1 MKPQLLYNF
10 NHFPHK
16 IREMEVNPIA
26 VMLVY
31 MDSKGDRLLFRYPYE
46 NGYKDKTPL
55 QGLPLAASAPVLNNP
70 PLVDVAMSSSSTSL
84 VSQISSETCR
94 KRNPYA
100 INSSDE
106 LLQTVPPPNVAPT
119 TVFGVCNSAMC
130 TTVPKGQLEG
140 FTDEVLSTL
149 FAVKQQLCNQ
159 KLELKVNDV
168 RFVSHPT
175 LIPRTEQRSSA
186 GSSGIASTNVST
198 TSTNMPLAGSGQGV
212 PGGSTTTSVL
222 ILPQP
227 KSQPQQML
235 INIVFALH
243 AQASYS
249 IVKCY
254 YELSKRLGLALR
266 VEEQR
271 TGYCTEETMLMARTH
286 DELSS
291 QQQPLER
298 TFDAIA
304 ERSTL
309 AQALKSIYHDLCT
322 TGLLNTTLNQYL
334 TVSFCLPQKAH
345 QLHKKGSMVDP
356 EAIDRCLRSLKPY
369 HGMLLVDYA
378 ELLDCVPPRAAR
390 MLLQL
395 VEIYTPLMSLQM
407 LASEADMSIEHVY
420 KMVSHL
426 VYWGKATIIYP
437 LCETNV
443 YVIAPDAPLHT
454 KSHLVEKFSARFAGM
469 SLFDA
474 ISHFSLPTSIGHLT
488 TPLQQSARQGMLAQ
502 MVVWMLQHHLLMQ
515 LHTYVQFMPS
525 DFDDFY
531 GGVSTMN
538 VAGSECSGCS
548 DAENEHKSSLM
559 DLQEGTNTIS
569 SMGVGN
575 VGELM
580 ISPLSR
586 SINVSDDEL
595 NVGSLLSCASQ
606 PLPVPHT
613 SHRSITD
620 DRYSGG
626 CSTASDNIVA
636 QPSSSHKSNFSMT
649 ASISTENCESI
660 ASIEDEEKIKE
671 LLSVFNEADRAAIR
685 RIPASSNVDDL
696 SLLVKLYQAGYFK
709 SEHHLEEIMYFQS
722 LRPAELLQL
731 LDKFRDV
738 LIIYETEDPA
748 IASMYN
754 NK

>member
-1 MKPQLLYNF
+1 MISMRLDMDKASLPRALDFVGIGISCATTFDIAKVANVKLFFVLYLFYFIHSND
-10 NHFPHK
+10 NLIK
-16 IREMEVNPIA
+16 MEVNPIT

-46 NGYKDKTPL
+46 NVRKDKPPL
-55 QGLPLAASAPVLNNP
+55 HGMSLAVSVPVLNNP
-70 PLVDVAMSSSSTSL
+70 PLVDVPMSSSTTSL
-84 VSQISSETCR
+84 VSQVSVESNR

-100 INSSDE
+100 ISSNDE
-106 LLQTVPPPNVAPT
+106 LLQTMPPPNAVSPT
-119 TVFGVCNSAMC
+119 LFGVFNYTSNSA
-130 TTVPKGQLEG
+130 PKGQLEG

-175 LIPRTEQRSSA
+175 LIPRNEQRSN
-186 GSSGIASTNVST
+186 SSVSGGTNITQNSVTTNVTTGNAT
-198 TSTNMPLAGSGQGV
+198 TSNVALTLPL
-212 PGGSTTTSVL
+212 
-222 ILPQP
+222 P
-227 KSQPQQML
+227 KSQSQPQQML

-271 TGYCTEETMLMARTH
+271 TRYCTDETMLMARTH

-291 QQQPLER
+291 QQLPLER
-298 TFDAIA
+298 TFDAIV
-304 ERSTL
+304 EHCSL

-356 EAIDRCLRSLKPY
+356 EVIDRCLRSLKPY

-420 KMVSHL
+420 KIVSHL

-474 ISHFSLPTSIGHLT
+474 ISNFSRPTSIGHLT

-525 DFDDFY
+525 DLDDFY
-531 GGVSTMN
+531 GGVSSMN
-538 VAGSECSGCS
+538 VAEGSDDCLAYG
-548 DAENEHKSSLM
+548 DGRAVQEHKSSMM
-559 DLQEGTNTIS
+559 DLQDAPNAHN
-569 SMGVGN
+569 SMSVGS
-575 VGELM
+575 VGHTGELM
-580 ISPLSR
+580 TSPMSR

-595 NVGSLLSCASQ
+595 LWIWRKTKNQLVGYGMVMALALWYGTINRK
-606 PLPVPHT
+606 H
-613 SHRSITD
+613 
-620 DRYSGG
+620 
-626 CSTASDNIVA
+626 
-636 QPSSSHKSNFSMT
+636 
-649 ASISTENCESI
+649 
-660 ASIEDEEKIKE
+660 
-671 LLSVFNEADRAAIR
+671 
-685 RIPASSNVDDL
+685 
-696 SLLVKLYQAGYFK
+696 
-709 SEHHLEEIMYFQS
+709 
-722 LRPAELLQL
+722 
-731 LDKFRDV
+731 
-738 LIIYETEDPA
+738 
-748 IASMYN
+748 
-754 NK
+754 

>member
-1 MKPQLLYNF
+1 M
-10 NHFPHK
+10 HS
-16 IREMEVNPIA
+16 M
-26 VMLVY
+26 
-31 MDSKGDRLLFRYPYE
+31 
-46 NGYKDKTPL
+46 
-55 QGLPLAASAPVLNNP
+55 PLAASAPVLNNL
-70 PLVDVAMSSSSTSL
+70 PLVDVAMSSSTTSL
-84 VSQISSETCR
+84 VSQVSSDTSR

-100 INSSDE
+100 ISSSDE
-106 LLQTVPPPNVAPT
+106 LLQTAPPPNIAPAN
-119 TVFGVCNSAMC
+119 VFGVCNSLC
-130 TTVPKGQLEG
+130 NTVPKGQLEG

-175 LIPRTEQRSSA
+175 LIPRNEHRNNAPNTSN
-186 GSSGIASTNVST
+186 ASN
-198 TSTNMPLAGSGQGV
+198 TSNTSLPLAA
-212 PGGSTTTSVL
+212 TTTVTNAA
-222 ILPQP
+222 IGTATIATPLPQP

-235 INIVFALH
+235 INVVFALH

-266 VEEQR
+266 FEEQR
-271 TGYCTEETMLMARTH
+271 ASYCTEETMLMARTH

-298 TFDAIA
+298 TFDAIT
-304 ERSTL
+304 ERCTL

-356 EAIDRCLRSLKPY
+356 EVIDRCLRSLKPY

-474 ISHFSLPTSIGHLT
+474 IAHFSLPTSIGHLT

-525 DFDDFY
+525 DLDDFY

-538 VAGSECSGCS
+538 VAGSDCSACS
-548 DAENEHKSSLM
+548 DGANEHKSSLM
-559 DLQEGTNTIS
+559 DLQEGTNTNS
-569 SMGVGN
+569 SIGVG
-575 VGELM
+575 VTGELL

-586 SINVSDDEL
+586 SMNVSDDEL
-595 NVGSLLSCASQ
+595 
-606 PLPVPHT
+606 
-613 SHRSITD
+613 
-620 DRYSGG
+620 
-626 CSTASDNIVA
+626 
-636 QPSSSHKSNFSMT
+636 
-649 ASISTENCESI
+649 
-660 ASIEDEEKIKE
+660 
-671 LLSVFNEADRAAIR
+671 
-685 RIPASSNVDDL
+685 
-696 SLLVKLYQAGYFK
+696 
-709 SEHHLEEIMYFQS
+709 
-722 LRPAELLQL
+722 
-731 LDKFRDV
+731 
-738 LIIYETEDPA
+738 
-748 IASMYN
+748 
-754 NK
+754 

>member
-1 MKPQLLYNF
+1 MHN
-10 NHFPHK
+10 
-16 IREMEVNPIA
+16 I
-26 VMLVY
+26 
-31 MDSKGDRLLFRYPYE
+31 
-46 NGYKDKTPL
+46 PL
-55 QGLPLAASAPVLNNP
+55 TASAPVLNNP
-70 PLVDVAMSSSSTSL
+70 PLADVTMSSSTTSL
-84 VSQISSETCR
+84 VSQVSSDTIR

-100 INSSDE
+100 ISSSDE
-106 LLQTVPPPNVAPT
+106 LLQTSPPPNITPAN
-119 TVFGVCNSAMC
+119 VFGVCNSLC
-130 TTVPKGQLEG
+130 DTVPKGQLEG

-175 LIPRTEQRSSA
+175 LIPRNEHRNCA
-186 GSSGIASTNVST
+186 AN
-198 TSTNMPLAGSGQGV
+198 TSNSLNTSNTSLPLA
-212 PGGSTTTSVL
+212 TTTVTNATIGTAAIGTS
-222 ILPQP
+222 LPQP

-266 VEEQR
+266 FEEQR
-271 TGYCTEETMLMARTH
+271 ASYCTEETMLMARTH

-298 TFDAIA
+298 TFDAIT
-304 ERSTL
+304 ERCTL
-309 AQALKSIYHDLCT
+309 AQTLKSIYHDLCT

-356 EAIDRCLRSLKPY
+356 EVIDRCLRSLKPY

-525 DFDDFY
+525 DLDDFY
-531 GGVSTMN
+531 GGVSSMN
-538 VAGSECSGCS
+538 VAGSDCSACS
-548 DAENEHKSSLM
+548 DGANEHKSSLM
-559 DLQEGTNTIS
+559 DLQEGTNTNS
-569 SMGVGN
+569 SIGVG
-575 VGELM
+575 VTDELL

-586 SINVSDDEL
+586 SMNVSDDEL
-595 NVGSLLSCASQ
+595 
-606 PLPVPHT
+606 
-613 SHRSITD
+613 
-620 DRYSGG
+620 
-626 CSTASDNIVA
+626 
-636 QPSSSHKSNFSMT
+636 
-649 ASISTENCESI
+649 
-660 ASIEDEEKIKE
+660 
-671 LLSVFNEADRAAIR
+671 
-685 RIPASSNVDDL
+685 
-696 SLLVKLYQAGYFK
+696 
-709 SEHHLEEIMYFQS
+709 
-722 LRPAELLQL
+722 
-731 LDKFRDV
+731 
-738 LIIYETEDPA
+738 
-748 IASMYN
+748 
-754 NK
+754 